1 MSGTE
6 LHKLVKFVGGKI
18 NYKFAP
24 WQAVNIAKN
33 IGKVL
38 GVVGIGLQVF
48 SVVANATDDSEEKAY
63 REIQK
68 ARQSFK
74 ENIDEVLSGLE
85 REYNNMIDETLK
97 SYGEMIGSV
106 KEEKEESLK
115 SLDRNSSY
123 INRLERIN
131 EELMKLQVEI
141 NTI

>member
-1 MSGTE
+1 
-6 LHKLVKFVGGKI
+6 
-18 NYKFAP
+18 
-24 WQAVNIAKN
+24 
-33 IGKVL
+33 
-38 GVVGIGLQVF
+38 
-48 SVVANATDDSEEKAY
+48 
-63 REIQK
+63 
-68 ARQSFK
+68 
-74 ENIDEVLSGLE
+74 
-85 REYNNMIDETLK
+85 MIDETLK